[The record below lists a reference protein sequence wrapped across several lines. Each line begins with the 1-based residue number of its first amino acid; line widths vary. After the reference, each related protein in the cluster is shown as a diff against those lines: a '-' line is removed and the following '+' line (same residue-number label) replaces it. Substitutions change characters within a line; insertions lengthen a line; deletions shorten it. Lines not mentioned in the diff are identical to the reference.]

1 MLVEV
6 LGYVVNLENVVVW
19 IISEMRLYGLFFDD
33 IVFNLKIDGRF
44 FFGKCVRSIIL
55 SLINL
60 SMILMVSFF
69 DFV

>member
-60 SMILMVSFF
+60 SMILMASFF